1 MTECIIKKI
10 WGDTRMFEFSPSD
23 LSRYTHFTLYSN
35 CHPSYY
41 PSTYI
46 NLNPH
51 DVILVFEEYYL
62 RFPKKYLQSLKEF
75 LEKYGNINLKSEN
88 LTLNKKSIK
97 YLLMRANIKNFM
109 VSWGSSRTILNAL
122 DREALAYA
130 LSFSGLIIIFRKR
143 GGYLAYYIVVD
154 SFTLRT
160 NGRACQIE
168 PFTALKSIK
177 GVEIE
182 RLGET
187 YIKEGLEE
195 EMTEKYILKGI

>member
-1 MTECIIKKI
+1 MTKCIIKRL
-10 WGDTRMFEFSPSD
+10 WGNTYMFEFSPND
-23 LSRYTHFTLYSN
+23 LSRYTYLRLYSN
-35 CHPSYY
+35 CHPFYY
-41 PSTYI
+41 PSSYI
-46 NLNPH
+46 NLDTH
-51 DVILVFEEYYL
+51 DVILIFEKYYL

-75 LEKYGNINLKSEN
+75 LEKYGNISLKSKN
-88 LTLNKKSIK
+88 LTLNKRSIE
-97 YLLMRANIKNFM
+97 YLLMRANIKNLM

-130 LSFSGLIIIFRKR
+130 LSFSGLMIIFRKR

-154 SFTLRT
+154 SFTPTT

-168 PFTALKSIK
+168 PLTALKSIK
-177 GVEIE
+177 GVEKE